1 VSVLGA
7 AIEPVVLTV
16 AAIGVVGAFWSL
28 AGMRDLYAGIG
39 RGVLDV
45 PDSTPTSGRESVP
58 EALEEARQMLEARS
72 ALRVRHGKEPLAVEE
87 ELAGI
92 AREYLRVPPD
102 PQGKSAPGPGGDRR

>member
-1 VSVLGA
+1 MSVLGA

-16 AAIGVVGAFWSL
+16 VAIGVVGAFWSL

-87 ELAGI
+87 ELAEI
-92 AREYLRVPPD
+92 AREYSRVPPD
-102 PQGKSAPGPGGDRR
+102 QQSAPGRGGARR